1 MSKQFKTNE
10 LPVGF
15 KKLQKPGY
23 YIYDNQTKNVHIL
36 PAGGMAV
43 FKLREEAEKYLTE
56 NNINGIIK

>member
-1 MSKQFKTNE
+1 MHKQFKTNE

-43 FKLREEAEKYLTE
+43 FKTKEEAKSYVVE
-56 NNINGIIK
+56 NNIDGIIK

>member
-1 MSKQFKTNE
+1 MLKQFKTNQ
-10 LPVGF
+10 LPEKL

-23 YIYDNQTKNVHIL
+23 YIYDNSTKDVHIL
-36 PAGGMAV
+36 PTGFPAV